1 MTKTKSKKM
10 TKSTFAIIIMAVVM
24 VAMLAFGGTY
34 AYFTA
39 TATKKTGEVTTGHVK
54 LSADG
59 ATFTG
64 IQTNVLPGDA
74 LFSDDATLTIDTTDD
89 AGNYVAIKFT
99 ITGGENLSIAAD
111 GIEPAGGTGTGWYET
126 STAGIFIYGIDAE
139 TASAIT
145 AGSVEVPLT
154 NLVIPTSVD
163 DDWVEGEDTSTG
175 NLMDATITVTMEA
188 KSIQVSNLSA
198 ADAVTELIAAFSA

>member
-1 MTKTKSKKM
+1 
-10 TKSTFAIIIMAVVM
+10 M

-39 TATKKTGEVTTGHVK
+39 TATTKTGEVSTGHVM
-54 LSADG
+54 LSANG

-64 IQTNVLPGDA
+64 IQTDVLPGDA
-74 LFSDDATLTIDTTDD
+74 LFSDNATLTIDTTDD
-89 AGNYVAIKFT
+89 AGNYVAIRFT
-99 ITGGENLSIAAD
+99 ITGGEGLSIAAD
-111 GIEPAGGTGTGWYET
+111 GIEPADGTGTGWYET
-126 STAGIFIYGIDAE
+126 STAGIFIYGTNAT
-139 TASAIT
+139 TASPIT

-154 NLVIPTSVD
+154 NLVIPVDVD
-163 DDWVEGEDTSTG
+163 DDWVEGKDTSTG

-198 ADAVTELIAAFSA
+198 TEAVTELIAAFSA

>member
-1 MTKTKSKKM
+1 
-10 TKSTFAIIIMAVVM
+10 M

-39 TATKKTGEVTTGHVK
+39 TADTKTGEVSTGHVR

-64 IQTNVLPGDA
+64 IQTDVLPGDA
-74 LFSDDATLTIDTTDD
+74 LFDSNATLTIDTTDT
-89 AGNYVAIKFT
+89 AGNYVAIRFT
-99 ITGGENLSIAAD
+99 ITGGEGLSIAAD
-111 GIEPAGGTGTGWYET
+111 GIEPAGGTGAGWYET
-126 STAGIFIYGIDAE
+126 STTGIFIYGTNAT

-154 NLVIPTSVD
+154 NLVIPVDVD

-188 KSIQVSNLSA
+188 KSIQVSNLSTT
-198 ADAVTELIAAFSA
+198 DAVTELIAAFSA

>member
-1 MTKTKSKKM
+1 
-10 TKSTFAIIIMAVVM
+10 M

-39 TATKKTGEVTTGHVK
+39 TATKKTGEVSTGHVM

-74 LFSDDATLTIDTTDD
+74 LFDSNATLTIDTTDT
-89 AGNYVAIKFT
+89 GNYVAIRFT
-99 ITGGENLSIAAD
+99 ITGGEGLSIAAD
-111 GIEPAGGTGTGWYET
+111 GIEPAGDTGTGWYET
-126 STAGIFIYGIDAE
+126 STTGIFIYGTNAT

-145 AGSVEVPLT
+145 TGSVEVPLT
-154 NLVIPTSVD
+154 NLRIPVDVD

-198 ADAVTELIAAFSA
+198 ENAVTELIAAFSA

>member
-1 MTKTKSKKM
+1 M

-39 TATKKTGEVTTGHVK
+39 TATKKTGEVSTGHVM
-54 LSADG
+54 LNANG

-64 IQTNVLPGDA
+64 IQTDVLPGDA
-74 LFSDDATLTIDTTDD
+74 LFDSNATLTIDTTDT
-89 AGNYVAIKFT
+89 AGNYVAIRFT

-111 GIEPAGGTGTGWYET
+111 GIEPAGGTGIGWYET
-126 STAGIFIYGIDAE
+126 STTGIFIYGTDAT

-198 ADAVTELIAAFSA
+198 ENAVTELIAAFSA

>member
-39 TATKKTGEVTTGHVK
+39 TATKKTGTVTTGHVK
-54 LSADG
+54 LSANG

-64 IQTNVLPGDA
+64 IQTDVLPGDA
-74 LFSDDATLTIDTTDD
+74 LFDSNATLTIDTTDG
-89 AGNYVAIKFT
+89 AGNYVAIRFT
-99 ITGGENLSIAAD
+99 ITGGEGLSIAAD
-111 GIEPAGGTGTGWYET
+111 GIEPDDGTGTGWYET
-126 STAGIFIYGIDAE
+126 STTGIFIYGTNAT

-145 AGSVEVPLT
+145 TASVEVPLT
-154 NLVIPTSVD
+154 NLRIPTSVD

-188 KSIQVSNLSA
+188 KSIQVSSLSA
-198 ADAVTELIAAFSA
+198 ENAVTELIAAFSA